1 MADLF
6 TSEALLSLFTLTILE
21 IVLGIDNIIF
31 ISILTDKLPR
41 HQQARGRTIG
51 LALALGV
58 RVLLLFTI
66 SWLASLTQPL
76 FTLGALHPSGRDLI
90 LFVGG
95 VFLLFK
101 TIKEI
106 AEKLRHHDQG
116 EEGPKNNGRAVTFSG
131 IIVQIILIDIVF
143 SFDSILTAVGLS
155 NQFPIMVGAVV
166 ISMIIMMIASGKV
179 SAFINERPTIKMLAL
194 AFLVLIGTM
203 LVLESIHVE
212 VSKAYAYVAMGFSLT
227 VEFLNLKM
235 QRKL

>member
-6 TSEALLSLFTLTILE
+6 TSEALISLFTLTILE

-41 HQQARGRTIG
+41 HQQAKGRTIG

-66 SWLASLTQPL
+66 SWLASLTQPI
-76 FTLGALHPSGRDLI
+76 FTLGSLHPSGRDLI
-90 LFVGG
+90 LFAGG

-106 AEKLRHHDQG
+106 AEKLRHEDHGPEGTKHD
-116 EEGPKNNGRAVTFSG
+116 GRAVTFSG

-155 NQFPIMVGAVV
+155 NQFPIMVGAVI
-166 ISMIIMMIASGKV
+166 ISMIIMMLASGKV

-194 AFLVLIGTM
+194 AFLVLIGAM
-203 LVLESIHVE
+203 LVLESVHVE

>member
-1 MADLF
+1 MSDLL
-6 TSEALLSLFTLTILE
+6 TSEALLSLFTLTVLE

-41 HQQARGRTIG
+41 EKQAKGRTIG

-58 RVLLLFTI
+58 RILLLFTI

-76 FTLGALHPSGRDLI
+76 FTLGSLHPSGRDLI
-90 LFVGG
+90 LFAGG

-106 AEKLRHHDQG
+106 AEKLRNHDQA

-131 IIVQIILIDIVF
+131 IIIQIILIDIVF

-155 NQFPIMVGAVV
+155 NQFPIMVGAVI

-194 AFLVLIGTM
+194 AFLVLIGAM
-203 LVLESIHVE
+203 LVLESVHVE